1 LGNPQMK
8 EVSVYHS
15 LSPSITEILG
25 SLGYDRPT
33 EPQTRAIPSI
43 LEGKNVLLIAPSGSG
58 KTEAALLP
66 VFDGLLGVRKKRG
79 IKVLYITPLRAL
91 NRDMLRRAKLWSHK
105 LGFSV
110 DVRHGDT
117 PRAQRRKQA
126 VSPPDMLI
134 TTPETLQA
142 ILPGKL
148 MRRNLGHVRWV
159 IVDEI
164 HGIAESKRGGQLT
177 VGLERLR
184 EATQRDFQRIGLSAT
199 VGSPEQAS
207 RLLFGEGGGDVIQ
220 CVVDKRFEYSLEL
233 PSPTARD
240 YEMAESLYT
249 SPQATARLH
258 TIKEIVENNTAT
270 LVFVNSRTNAEM
282 LGSRLLK
289 MNPKIAVHHGSLSR
303 ERRERVEDLFKRGDL
318 KGLICTST
326 LELGIDIGRVDGIVQ
341 YLSPRQVTS
350 LIQRVGRSGHTL
362 TRVSEGVVVTSHSD
376 DALES
381 LAIVR
386 RAERGDLEPLKT
398 HDEALDVLAH
408 QMVGLA
414 LDLERPSA
422 ERIYGIVRRSRL
434 YSNLSYERFSE
445 VLEYLVRLGLL
456 YVGDGKVGRT
466 KRTRFY
472 YYENLS
478 MIPDEKRYPILDVAR
493 NRRVGTLG
501 DEFIQTKARIG
512 LNFICSGRVWRIQ
525 AITQGGDVL
534 VTPVEDPTAA
544 IPGWDG
550 EILPVPFEVA
560 QEVGA
565 LRREIVARLREGKRD
580 ELIEEYSKA
589 FLTEREVAER
599 LIRDFEFFVRKRI
612 PVPTDRRI
620 LVEGWRNYVILHACL
635 GELANRTLG
644 FILEGL
650 LSGEGLVNWFADGYR
665 LLFEMSLGVEAPA
678 QTIGALLS
686 DLAPERLE
694 RLFRERVES
703 SFPFTYQMKHVA
715 ERFGAIPR
723 GLYGSIKL
731 DVVDE
736 RFKDTPVYREALR
749 EGLQE
754 RMDLGAV
761 ETVARG
767 IQSGL
772 IEVAVHVGRDAPSPL
787 GYYILNQF
795 VAFPEMMAPE
805 TVLEDSISH
814 MKGAINSRRIRLSCM
829 ACYEWEASSLI
840 SELDDAPACP
850 RCGSG
855 LIAVLN
861 KLPPETADLISGKRR
876 GERLEKGEVKWVS
889 LARRTADLMLSYG
902 RKAGIA
908 LSVTGVGPQTAS
920 RILSKMH
927 DREEEFYQDLLQA
940 KLHYLMTRDFW
951 K

>member
-1 LGNPQMK
+1 MK
-8 EVSVYHS
+8 EAFVYHS
-15 LSPSITEILG
+15 LSPSITEVLS
-25 SLGYDRPT
+25 SLGYDQPT

-66 VFDGLLGVRKKRG
+66 VFEGLLGVSEERG

-91 NRDMLRRAKLWSHK
+91 NRDMLRRVKLWSHK

-117 PRAQRRKQA
+117 SRAQRRKQS
-126 VSPPDMLI
+126 VDPPDMLI

-164 HGIAESKRGGQLT
+164 HEVAESKRGAQLT
-177 VGLERLR
+177 IGLERLR

-199 VGSPEQAS
+199 VGSPDQAS
-207 RLLFGEGGGDVIQ
+207 RLLFGEGGGEVIQ
-220 CVVDKRFEYSLEL
+220 CTVDKKFEYSLEL
-233 PSPTARD
+233 PSPTERD
-240 YEMAESLYT
+240 YEMARSLYT
-249 SPQATARLH
+249 SPHATARLH
-258 TIKEIVENNTAT
+258 TIREIVENNTAT

-282 LGSRLLK
+282 LGSRLLE
-289 MNPKIAVHHGSLSR
+289 MDQKIAVHHGSLSR
-303 ERRERVEDLFKRGDL
+303 EERERVEDLFKKGKLR
-318 KGLICTST
+318 GLICTST

-362 TRVSEGVVVTSHSD
+362 TRVSEGIVVTSHSD

-386 RAERGDLEPLKT
+386 RAERGDLEPLET

-414 LDLERPSA
+414 LDLEHPSS
-422 ERIYGIVRRSRL
+422 EKIYSIARRSQL
-434 YSNLSYERFSE
+434 YANVSYERFSE
-445 VLEYLVRLGLL
+445 VLDYLVRLGLL
-456 YVGDGKVGRT
+456 FVRDGKVGRT

-478 MIPDEKRYPILDVAR
+478 MIPDERRYPILDVAG
-493 NRRVGTLG
+493 NKRVGTLG

-525 AITQGGDVL
+525 AMTQGGDVL

-560 QEVGA
+560 QEVGG
-565 LRREIVARLREGKRD
+565 LRREIVARLREGKRE

-589 FLTEREVAER
+589 LLTEREVAER

-612 PVPTDRRI
+612 PAPTDRRI

-635 GELANRTLG
+635 GESANRTLG

-650 LSGEGLVNWFADGYR
+650 LSREGLVNWFADGYR
-665 LLFEMSLGVEAPA
+665 LLLEMSPGVEGTP
-678 QTIGALLS
+678 QTISKLLS
-686 DLAPERLE
+686 ELTPERWE

-723 GLYGSIKL
+723 GLFGSVKL
-731 DVVDE
+731 DTITE
-736 RFKDTPVYREALR
+736 RFKETPVYREALR
-749 EGLQE
+749 EGLLE
-754 RMDLGAV
+754 RMNLSALKKL
-761 ETVARG
+761 ALG

-772 IEVAVHVGRDAPSPL
+772 IEVAVHVGKDAPSPL

-795 VAFPEMMAPE
+795 LAFPEMIAPE
-805 TVLEDSISH
+805 TVLEDSIAH
-814 MKGAINSRRIRLSCM
+814 MRGAINTRPIRLSCM
-829 ACYEWEASSLI
+829 ACDEWEASSLI
-840 SELDDAPACP
+840 SELDGAPACP
-850 RCGSG
+850 KCGSR
-855 LIAVLN
+855 LLAVLN
-861 KLPPETADLISGKRR
+861 KLPPETAEQISRKRR
-876 GERLEKGEVKWVS
+876 GESLEDRELKWVS

-902 RKAGIA
+902 KRAGIA

-927 DREEEFYQDLLQA
+927 GKEEELYQDLLQA